1 VLQNSEVII
10 PMESMVDLNAERKR
24 LEGEI
29 TQSQQQIVSLEK
41 RLKDKAFLSKA
52 PAAVVAKEREK
63 LAERQDKLKRLKE
76 QLARFKP

>member
-1 VLQNSEVII
+1 MLKSSEVII
-10 PMESMVDLNAERKR
+10 PMESMVDLKAERKR

-29 TQSQQQIVSLEK
+29 AQSQALIASLEE

-63 LAERQDKLKRLKE
+63 LAERKDKLERLRQRRDE
-76 QLARFKP
+76 LN